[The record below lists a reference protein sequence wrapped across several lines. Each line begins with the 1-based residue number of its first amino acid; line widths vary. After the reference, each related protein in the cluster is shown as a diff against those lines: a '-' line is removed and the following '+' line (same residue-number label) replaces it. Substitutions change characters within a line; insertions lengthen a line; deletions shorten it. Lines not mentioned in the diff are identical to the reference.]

1 MAQSITVRALS
12 MIGMCKKAGRLIS
25 GVPLVCDAVREGRAY
40 LTLYAS
46 GASVNSVK
54 RITDKCASY
63 DAKIA
68 AIDVTPEELGK
79 AIGKVGAV
87 AAVCTTDRGFAEA
100 ILKILNSNI

>member
-1 MAQSITVRALS
+1 MAANNIARALS

-46 GASVNSVK
+46 GASANSVK

-68 AIDVTPEELGK
+68 VIDVTPEELGK
-79 AIGKVGAV
+79 AIGKCGAV

-100 ILKILNSNI
+100 ILKILNS

>member
-1 MAQSITVRALS
+1 MLEN
-12 MIGMCKKAGRLIS
+12 
-25 GVPLVCDAVREGRAY
+25 AVGERGF
-40 LTLYAS
+40 
-46 GASVNSVK
+46 SVIDV
-54 RITDKCASY
+54 SY